1 MEIPTVIFTG
11 SILEENISAIRLR
24 GTKMQEIYVREQDKM
39 NAAIQRLERRMLA
52 AERENELIRSRLANL
67 ELPPLEPVPE
77 EKKKPGR
84 KKNE

>member
-1 MEIPTVIFTG
+1 MMN
-11 SILEENISAIRLR
+11 EE
-24 GTKMQEIYVREQDKM
+24 QIYVRWQDRTD
-39 NAAIQRLERRMLA
+39 AAIQQLERRMLA

-84 KKNE
+84 KKKE